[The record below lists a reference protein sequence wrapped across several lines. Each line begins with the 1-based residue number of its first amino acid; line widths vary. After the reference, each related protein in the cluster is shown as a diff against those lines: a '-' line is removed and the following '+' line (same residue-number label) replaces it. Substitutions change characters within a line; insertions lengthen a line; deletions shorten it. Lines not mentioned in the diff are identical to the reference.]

1 MYVCMCVCSIMCLFH
16 RHKMETKNSW
26 ELSIPTGL
34 HHRLKDHVMVS
45 GTFYV
50 YVHVYIIQYILCT
63 SDVYH
68 QYLLHDSSSLLYEQY
83 NYHNIHNITKYITS
97 IHVVYNTLR

>member
-1 MYVCMCVCSIMCLFH
+1 
-16 RHKMETKNSW
+16 METKNSW

-34 HHRLKDHVMVS
+34 HHQLKDHVMVS

-50 YVHVYIIQYILCT
+50 YVHVCIIQYILCT

-68 QYLLHDSSSLLYEQY
+68 SIYYMTPHLCDMNSM
-83 NYHNIHNITKYITS
+83 IITIYTILQNTS
-97 IHVVYNTLR
+97 QAYM